1 MDFHSRNSRLSSI
14 DSENERPTFS
24 RIPPP
29 SVALG
34 PRSSRRKGPGQHG
47 QSVHPNP
54 PLTPNAA
61 PPSAMPQGISNPLLP
76 SAPASPP
83 TPAPSPT
90 PHQRSATWHEG
101 DDEVEDPVLRNA
113 RFVFGSLDM
122 ASKEAWLT
130 SLIDICDN
138 QTLGFLH
145 RLVGPRLKKD
155 PFKVLPD
162 ELCLRVGLQF
172 HALANCRRGTDLKLS
187 RCLNTSMIRKLL
199 SEPRPSRSAG
209 ESL

>member
-1 MDFHSRNSRLSSI
+1 
-14 DSENERPTFS
+14 
-24 RIPPP
+24 
-29 SVALG
+29 
-34 PRSSRRKGPGQHG
+34 
-47 QSVHPNP
+47 
-54 PLTPNAA
+54 
-61 PPSAMPQGISNPLLP
+61 
-76 SAPASPP
+76 
-83 TPAPSPT
+83 
-90 PHQRSATWHEG
+90 
-101 DDEVEDPVLRNA
+101 
-113 RFVFGSLDM
+113 M

-130 SLIDICDN
+130 SLVDICDN

-172 HALANCRRGTDLKLS
+172 DALADGRRGTDLKLS
-187 RCLNTSMIRKLL
+187 RCLNTSMIRKPS

>member
-1 MDFHSRNSRLSSI
+1 MDFH
-14 DSENERPTFS
+14 SENERPSFT
-24 RIPPP
+24 RIPPA

-34 PRSSRRKGPGQHG
+34 HRSSRRKTPGQHG

-61 PPSAMPQGISNPLLP
+61 PPSTMPQALPNPLLP

-90 PHQRSATWHEG
+90 PLQRSPTWQEG
-101 DDEVEDPVLRNA
+101 DDDAEDPILRNA
-113 RFVFGSLDM
+113 RFIFGSLDM

-130 SLIDICDN
+130 SLVDMCDN

-155 PFKVLPD
+155 PFKILPD
-162 ELCLRVGLQF
+162 ELCLRVCFWFLSPDD
-172 HALANCRRGTDLKLS
+172 RRCAAVNRTFT
-187 RCLNTSMIRKLL
+187 RCLNMSMIRKPL
-199 SEPRPSRSAG
+199 SGPRLSPSVG
-209 ESL
+209 ESS